1 MEGTPMDLN
10 QIRYFLNLADTLN
23 FTEAAMR
30 SGVSQ
35 PTLTRA
41 IQRLEQELG
50 GTLVYRDG
58 KDSRLTALG
67 RDVRSEFAEIA
78 EREQRIRAISL
89 TRVRGRR
96 ETLTLGIVNT
106 ISPALITGFVSHALR
121 QMPMLELVLQPITRD
136 EGLERLLGGQIDG
149 CFCTDPTAGSS

>member
-1 MEGTPMDLN
+1 MEAVGEERRGKKMELN

-23 FTEAAMR
+23 FTEAAVR

-67 RDVRSEFAEIA
+67 RDVRSEFPSS
-78 EREQRIRAISL
+78 RIVSSGF
-89 TRVRGRR
+89 GR
-96 ETLTLGIVNT
+96 
-106 ISPALITGFVSHALR
+106 SP
-121 QMPMLELVLQPITRD
+121 
-136 EGLERLLGGQIDG
+136 
-149 CFCTDPTAGSS
+149 